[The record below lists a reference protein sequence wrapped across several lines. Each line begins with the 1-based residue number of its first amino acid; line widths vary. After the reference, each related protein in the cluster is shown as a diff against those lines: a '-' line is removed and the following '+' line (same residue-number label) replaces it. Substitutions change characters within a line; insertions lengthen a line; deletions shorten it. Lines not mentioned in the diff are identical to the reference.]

1 MLPNLGVAAHTACLM
16 CIHLHYLRCLLTNV
30 SVLTSLICPSPNR
43 KFVKGDAGM
52 KKAVATRIAGSAD
65 LYQTNSRCQLTAHVA
80 AATAAAYL
88 MLEGAS
94 LPSERIP
101 PALCKGRAVQVLAMF
116 QQWGRKPVQ
125 GFGG

>member
-1 MLPNLGVAAHTACLM
+1 MAPKSGRCCSHSLLHVHPFTLFAVLAYQRVCADQPQLPST
-16 CIHLHYLRCLLTNV
+16 
-30 SVLTSLICPSPNR
+30 NR

-65 LYQTNSRCQLTAHVA
+65 LYQTNNRCQLTAHAA

-94 LPSERIP
+94 LPLSASHLLSART
-101 PALCKGRAVQVLAMF
+101 A
-116 QQWGRKPVQ
+116 
-125 GFGG
+125 